1 LKKLKQQIVLYRC
14 DDENGD
20 LLSLLGCLVFGN
32 RACALFW
39 ATNERGRE
47 LHASY
52 AVFWALVQHCK
63 RIGIVSYDLAGIDPV
78 VNPGVY
84 RFKRA
89 SGATPVE
96 FLGEWDWA
104 SSSWLRWLG
113 NWAIAKRNRIRQA
126 ESALNRSNKATAIE
140 SHGEGPRRPKLVVES
155 LIS

>member
-1 LKKLKQQIVLYRC
+1 LKQQIVLYRC
-14 DDENGD
+14 DDDQGE
-20 LLSLLGCLVFGN
+20 LLSLLGCLVLGN

-52 AVFWALVQHCK
+52 AIFWALVQHCK
-63 RIGIVSYDLAGIDPV
+63 RIGIASYDLAGIDPV
-78 VNPGVY
+78 ANPGVY

-89 SGATPVE
+89 SGAAPVE

-104 SSSWLRWLG
+104 SPSWLRWLG

-126 ESALNRSNKATAIE
+126 ESALNRSSKATAGE
-140 SHGEGPRRPKLVVES
+140 SHGEGPRRSKLVVES
-155 LIS
+155 LLN